1 MKLYMSV
8 DMEGISGLPDDTF
21 VDSGKRNYERGR
33 LIMTEEAN
41 YCIAEAFN
49 SGCTEVLVN
58 DSHSKMNNLMVEKL
72 HPEADLI
79 SGDVKP
85 FSMVEGLDD
94 TFTGAL
100 FRLSCESL
108 DSRCHVTQHDFRRP
122 SFYINDRP
130 VGELGLNAYV
140 AGYYDVPVLMVA
152 GDDRAAKEA
161 EELIPNVTTAAV
173 KQTISRSAVKC
184 LSPAKAGR
192 LLTEKLRLP
201 CKTRTKSSRSPRLTG
216 QF

>member
-72 HPEADLI
+72 AFII
-79 SGDVKP
+79 S
-85 FSMVEGLDD
+85 FMLRSMLP
-94 TFTGAL
+94 AL
-100 FRLSCESL
+100 
-108 DSRCHVTQHDFRRP
+108 
-122 SFYINDRP
+122 
-130 VGELGLNAYV
+130 
-140 AGYYDVPVLMVA
+140 
-152 GDDRAAKEA
+152 
-161 EELIPNVTTAAV
+161 
-173 KQTISRSAVKC
+173 
-184 LSPAKAGR
+184 
-192 LLTEKLRLP
+192 
-201 CKTRTKSSRSPRLTG
+201 
-216 QF
+216 